1 MKSPFERF
9 GFTLVELLVVMAIMA
24 VSLALIFATVGSGLG
39 RKQDRRFAVELGGLL
54 RKARNQAMAGGVPV
68 AVVFSEE
75 SRRCW
80 IAEPG
85 EGFVDIPAELEIQA
99 LGLLRAENVLYLVFY
114 PDGASSGAELEVVRR
129 GAVLSRIRVDPL
141 TGLALAVVGEG
152 G

>member
-1 MKSPFERF
+1 MKFRF
-9 GFTLVELLVVMAIMA
+9 KHSGFTLVELIVVMAIMA
-24 VSLALIFATVGSGLG
+24 VSLGLVFTTVGSGLG

-54 RKARNQAMAGGVPV
+54 RKARHQAMASGAPV

-85 EGFVDIPAELEIQA
+85 EGAVNIPGELEIQA
-99 LGLLRAENVLYLVFY
+99 VGLLRAEDVLYLVFY
-114 PDGASSGAELEVVRR
+114 PDGASSGAELAVARK

-141 TGLALAVVGEG
+141 TGLALAVTGEG